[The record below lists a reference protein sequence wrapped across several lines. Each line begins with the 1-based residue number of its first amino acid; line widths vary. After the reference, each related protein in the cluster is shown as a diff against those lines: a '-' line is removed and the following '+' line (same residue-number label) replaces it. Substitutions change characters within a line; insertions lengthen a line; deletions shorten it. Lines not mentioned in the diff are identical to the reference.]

1 MGEKYY
7 IYVGCAEGRFE
18 IQDGPDKGKMRDY
31 ANMFVI
37 SPVSDY
43 RSDDYQATGFK
54 AEKLSCLSP
63 EVWKDLTPG
72 EKCTLYFNDKK
83 QVALASSLGEIID
96 LFS

>member
-7 IYVGCAEGRFE
+7 IFVGCAEGRFE

-43 RSDDYQATGFK
+43 KSDDYQASGFK
-54 AEKLSCLSP
+54 AEKLTCLSP
-63 EVWKDLTPG
+63 EVWKHLTPG
-72 EKCTLYFNDKK
+72 EKCTLYFNEKK
-83 QVALASSLGEIID
+83 QVALATSLGD
-96 LFS
+96 LIALQ

>member
-43 RSDDYQATGFK
+43 KSDDYQAQGFK
-54 AEKLSCLSP
+54 AEKLSALSP

-83 QVALASSLGEIID
+83 AVALATSLGEIID
-96 LFS
+96 LVP